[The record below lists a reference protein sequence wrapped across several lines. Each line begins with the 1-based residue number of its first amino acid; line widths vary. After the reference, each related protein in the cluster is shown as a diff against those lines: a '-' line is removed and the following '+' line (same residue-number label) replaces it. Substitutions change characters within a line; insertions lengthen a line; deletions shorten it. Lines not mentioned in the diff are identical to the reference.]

1 MIGIVGLTGGIASGK
16 TTVANL
22 FQSLGVPI
30 LDADVISRELVVPQ
44 MPAWKKIIEYFGK
57 EILNPDQT
65 LNRNILRKIVFEN
78 KESKEKLE
86 QILHPLIYKTMLE
99 RAKKFELKEKYCLFV
114 VPLLIETNQTH
125 IVQRLLVVDCEE
137 NEQKQRVGNRDQLN
151 KIEIERIL
159 AAQCSRQTRLAQAD
173 DVIHNNAQENGLMPQ
188 VIALHQLYL
197 KLFYYPALE
206 KDS

>member
-22 FQSLGVPI
+22 FQSLGVPL

-44 MPAWKKIIEYFGK
+44 MPAWKKIVEYFGT

-65 LNRNILRKIVFEN
+65 LNRNKLKKIIFGN
-78 KESKEKLE
+78 KELKEKLE
-86 QILHPLIYKTMLE
+86 QILHPLIYETMKE
-99 RAKKFELKEKYCLFV
+99 RAAKLKESYCLFV

-125 IVQRLLVVDCEE
+125 IVQRILVIDCDE
-137 NEQKQRVGNRDQLN
+137 NQQKQRLKERDQLN
-151 KIEIERIL
+151 EIEVERIL

-173 DVIHNNAQENGLMPQ
+173 DVIHNNAQQNDLMSQ
-188 VIALHQLYL
+188 VMVLHERYL
-197 KLFYYPALE
+197 MLFRTHP
-206 KDS
+206 

>member
-30 LDADVISRELVVPQ
+30 LDADVISRELVLPH
-44 MPAWKKIIEYFGK
+44 MPAWKKIVECFGT

-65 LNRNILRKIVFEN
+65 LNRNVLRQIVFEN
-78 KESKEKLE
+78 KELKEKLE
-86 QILHPLIYKTMLE
+86 QILHPLIYETMKE
-99 RAKKFELKEKYCLFV
+99 RAAKLKEKYCLFV

-125 IVQRLLVVDCEE
+125 LVQRLLVVDCEK
-137 NEQKQRVGNRDQLN
+137 NEQKQRLKERDRLN
-151 KIEIERIL
+151 EIEIERIL

-173 DVIHNNAQENGLMPQ
+173 DVIHNNAHESDLISQ
-188 VIALHQLYL
+188 VMALHQRYL
-197 KLFYYPALE
+197 TLFGAAV
-206 KDS
+206 

>member
-44 MPAWKKIIEYFGK
+44 MPAWKRIVECFGN

-65 LNRNILRKIVFEN
+65 LNRHVLRKIVFEN
-78 KESKEKLE
+78 KELKEKLE
-86 QILHPLIYKTMLE
+86 QILHPLIYQTMLE
-99 RAKKFELKEKYCLFV
+99 RAKELELKEYCLFV

-125 IVQRLLVVDCEE
+125 LVQRLLVVDCEK
-137 NEQKQRVGNRDQLN
+137 NEQKQRLKERDHLSEV
-151 KIEIERIL
+151 EIERIL
-159 AAQCSRQTRLAQAD
+159 AAQCTRQTRLAQAD
-173 DVIHNNAQENGLMPQ
+173 DVIHNNALEDGLMPQ
-188 VIALHQLYL
+188 VAALHRFYL
-197 KLFYYPALE
+197 DLFRPRLE
-206 KDS
+206 RDF

>member
-22 FQSLGVPI
+22 FQNLGVPL

-44 MPAWKKIIEYFGK
+44 MPAWKKIVEYFGT

-65 LNRNILRKIVFEN
+65 LNRNKLKKIIFGN
-78 KESKEKLE
+78 KELKEKLE
-86 QILHPLIYKTMLE
+86 QILHPLIYETMKE
-99 RAKKFELKEKYCLFV
+99 RAAKLKESYCLFV

-125 IVQRLLVVDCEE
+125 IVQRILVIDCDE
-137 NEQKQRVGNRDQLN
+137 NQQKQRLKERDQLN
-151 KIEIERIL
+151 EIEVERIL

-173 DVIHNNAQENGLMPQ
+173 DVIHNNAQQNDLMSQ
-188 VIALHQLYL
+188 VMVLHERYL
-197 KLFYYPALE
+197 MLFRTHP
-206 KDS
+206 

>member
-44 MPAWKKIIEYFGK
+44 MPAWKKIVECFGT

-65 LNRNILRKIVFEN
+65 LNRHALKKIVFEN
-78 KESKEKLE
+78 EQLRKNLE
-86 QILHPLIYKTMLE
+86 QILHPLIYETMLE
-99 RAKKFELKEKYCLFV
+99 RAKELELKEYCLFV
-114 VPLLIETNQTH
+114 VPLLIETNQTP
-125 IVQRLLVVDCEE
+125 IVERLLVIDCEE
-137 NEQKQRVGNRDQLN
+137 SQQKQRLRERDHLN
-151 KIEIERIL
+151 EIEIERIL

-173 DVIHNNAQENGLMPQ
+173 DVIHNNAQQNDLMSQ
-188 VIALHQLYL
+188 VLALHARYVAW
-197 KLFYYPALE
+197 FGART
-206 KDS
+206 

>member
-30 LDADVISRELVVPQ
+30 LDADVISRELVIPQ
-44 MPAWKKIIEYFGK
+44 MPAWKKIVEYFGN

-65 LNRNILRKIVFEN
+65 LNRNVLRKIIFEN
-78 KESKEKLE
+78 KELKEKLE
-86 QILHPLIYKTMLE
+86 QILHPLIYETMLE
-99 RAKKFELKEKYCLFV
+99 RAKQLKESYCLFV

-125 IVQRLLVVDCEE
+125 IVERLLVVDCEE
-137 NEQKQRVGNRDQLN
+137 SEQKQRLANRDQLN
-151 KIEIERIL
+151 EIEIERML
-159 AAQCSRQTRLAQAD
+159 AAQCNRQTRLAQAD

-188 VIALHQLYL
+188 VTALHQFYL
-197 KLFYYPALE
+197 ELFRPRLE
-206 KDS
+206 RDF